1 MLKQGDSQFA
11 DFKSSYTNQYKNPV
25 EQPAPRFL
33 LNLKA
38 SGYCKNNLTNDGKTY
53 YFERKEN
60 RDDRTTTEYKRSYSG
75 HKGFPWNLS

>member
-1 MLKQGDSQFA
+1 MLKQGDSKIV
-11 DFKSSYTNQYKNPV
+11 DFKSSYGEHYKKPQ
-25 EQPAPRFL
+25 EQPSPQFL

-60 RDDRTTTEYKRSYSG
+60 LEDRVMTEYKRSFSG
-75 HKGFPWNLS
+75 QRRFPWSRT